1 MLREQVKLAQEALDE
16 CYGALDDEDLP
27 TDVRDLIYDTLY
39 EAEQAYET
47 VLRELA
53 RD

>member
-1 MLREQVKLAQEALDE
+1 MLSETVKAAQEALDE
-16 CYGALDDEDLP
+16 CYAALDDEDLP
-27 TDVRDLIYDTLY
+27 SDIRDKIYDTLY
-39 EAEQAYET
+39 DAEQAYET